1 LRLCSEIGD
10 SYPAIGSSNSSDGF
24 MRGQVGYRCGNDKA
38 VHDMPA
44 AIAMPSEKA
53 VTTECDHN
61 AFTMAAP

>member
-1 LRLCSEIGD
+1 
-10 SYPAIGSSNSSDGF
+10 

-38 VHDMPA
+38 VHDMSA